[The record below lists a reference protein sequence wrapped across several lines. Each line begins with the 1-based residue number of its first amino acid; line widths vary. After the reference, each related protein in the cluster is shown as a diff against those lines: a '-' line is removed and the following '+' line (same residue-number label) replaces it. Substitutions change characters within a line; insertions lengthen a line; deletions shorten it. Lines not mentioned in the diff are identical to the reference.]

1 VQQLPMI
8 KRNRSRNLEN
18 KLYER
23 RAGTCKALVNPVRLK
38 IIDLIDNRTSAVSE
52 LLREL
57 GISEAN
63 LSQHH
68 AVLEAAGIVG
78 TRRDGKR
85 IHCYLSI
92 AKAKKSAN

>member
-1 VQQLPMI
+1 MNCANCG
-8 KRNRSRNLEN
+8 R
-18 KLYER
+18 
-23 RAGTCKALVNPVRLK
+23 TCRALVNPVRLR
-38 IIDLIDNRTSAVSE
+38 IIDLIDNRTCAISK

-57 GISEAN
+57 GVSEAN

-68 AVLEAAGIVG
+68 AVLEAADIAG